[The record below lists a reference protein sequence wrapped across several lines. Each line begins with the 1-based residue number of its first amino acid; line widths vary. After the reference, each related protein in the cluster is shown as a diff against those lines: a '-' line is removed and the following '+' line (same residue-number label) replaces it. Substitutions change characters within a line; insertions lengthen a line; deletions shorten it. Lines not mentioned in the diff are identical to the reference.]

1 MLCHVVAKFWAERCA
16 LDRQAGFG
24 NGGVSDG
31 MGRRTDGLSNALSM
45 PSAATAGHGNQ
56 NLNRSRR
63 LAARKPPRSRRNE
76 RQQGVT
82 GVVNTMLRNL
92 RAGLG
97 LAVVL
102 AAVGGVSGSAQAQI
116 SDQAVQ
122 WYIQFVWNNLG
133 TQFSDRDGTVIKIDK
148 AKKDEIIVPLETAR
162 EVIVGGW
169 RGARARVC
177 DMPAEFAQNF
187 EATRL
192 AVNAKGEWT
201 SQQRHFMKELY
212 QRVIQL
218 NSGKTKVVVSEDG
231 KVVKEEEVKSKA
243 IKDCTDEERASL
255 KKEIAALDK
264 KAKEVASKS
273 GDSAPAPAAAPPAAE
288 AEDGKK
294 QE

>member
-162 EVIVGGW
+162 EVIVATLAQIYATSGDDERSRTCVQTSFLLSDVQRPRPALPKAEFPQKRYLTW
-169 RGARARVC
+169 NRTSRGAW
-177 DMPAEFAQNF
+177 
-187 EATRL
+187 
-192 AVNAKGEWT
+192 K
-201 SQQRHFMKELY
+201 
-212 QRVIQL
+212 
-218 NSGKTKVVVSEDG
+218 
-231 KVVKEEEVKSKA
+231 
-243 IKDCTDEERASL
+243 
-255 KKEIAALDK
+255 
-264 KAKEVASKS
+264 
-273 GDSAPAPAAAPPAAE
+273 
-288 AEDGKK
+288 
-294 QE
+294 